1 MTAMTLIDLR
11 LPPAAIHYLDTL
23 KTRYPHHHGRPSR
36 SSVIIHTLL
45 QCTPTTQPEQQAHTS
60 LQHWLNTNTTN
71 NETH

>member
-1 MTAMTLIDLR
+1 MTAMQLIDLR
-11 LPPAAIHYLDTL
+11 LPTPAINYLDTL
-23 KTRYPHHHGRPSR
+23 KTRYPHHQGRPSR

-45 QCTPTTQPEQQAHTS
+45 QCTPQTDDEQKNHAS